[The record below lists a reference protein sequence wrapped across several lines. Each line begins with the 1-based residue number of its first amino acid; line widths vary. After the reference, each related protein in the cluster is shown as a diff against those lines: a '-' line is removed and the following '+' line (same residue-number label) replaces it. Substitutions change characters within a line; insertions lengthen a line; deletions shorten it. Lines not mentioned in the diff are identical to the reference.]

1 MQNEMMVALAK
12 LVSKEMPEINA
23 GKYKIDQ
30 VVTLRIKAEVSKGE
44 SYTVRAS
51 GSMPWLKL
59 VKYILKHTKGDDAQ
73 AAVELATEA
82 VAYCLDSGNSD
93 ALDSLFSEI
102 DEVIDKAVEDAFDKL
117 PRVTRSGATK
127 VSGEIEV
134 LEVEA
139 V

>member
-1 MQNEMMVALAK
+1 MKNEMMVALAK
-12 LVSKEMPEINA
+12 LVSKDMPEINA

-59 VKYILKHTKGDDAQ
+59 TKFLIKHSCGQDAQ

-82 VAYCLDSGNSD
+82 VAYCLDTGNSE